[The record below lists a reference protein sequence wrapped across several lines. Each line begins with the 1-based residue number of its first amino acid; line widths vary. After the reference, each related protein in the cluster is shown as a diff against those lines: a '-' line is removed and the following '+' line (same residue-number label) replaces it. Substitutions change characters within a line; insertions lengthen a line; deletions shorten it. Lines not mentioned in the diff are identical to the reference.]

1 MKLLGINLTKY
12 YHHPYIENY
21 KKLMK
26 KLKGDLSKWR
36 YITCSCNGR
45 LITAGG
51 LTVPD
56 FSAFYKVTLMKE
68 IWY

>member
-1 MKLLGINLTKY
+1 
-12 YHHPYIENY
+12 
-21 KKLMK
+21 MK
-26 KLKGDLSKWR
+26 KLKEHLSKWR

-56 FSAFYKVTLMKE
+56 FKAFYKVTLIKE